1 MTNVFFKPWVGE
13 NYKAAG
19 FNGKRILVL
28 GESCFCGECPS
39 CVAYDPAGNLIPP
52 EEEEGKE
59 FETCRDKISDVVTGF
74 LAYTKG
80 ELKEWSMKTYRRFT
94 DVFMERQCTPEETK
108 AFWHSFVLY
117 NYIQTA
123 LEKPR
128 IAKKPLQW
136 ETGKKPFFEVLAEYN
151 PDVVIVWG
159 RELWNNMLT
168 GFRVDDSFQTK
179 WKDGLRYYNNGKR
192 DIPAYACYHPS
203 TYPTHFN
210 EEDALYFKRLLEKI
224 AGALV

>member
-13 NYKAAG
+13 NYKTAG

-28 GESCFCGECPS
+28 GESCYCGECPD
-39 CVAYDPAGNLIPP
+39 CVEYDDAGDLIPP
-52 EEEEGKE
+52 EKEEGKD
-59 FETCRDKISDVVTGF
+59 FEICRDKIPNVVTGF
-74 LAYTKG
+74 LAYTEG
-80 ELKEWSMKTYRRFT
+80 EPKEWSMKTYCCFT
-94 DVFMERQCTPEETK
+94 DIFMGHQCTPEETR
-108 AFWHSFVLY
+108 AFWNSFVLY

-128 IAKKPLQW
+128 IHPKPWQW

-151 PDVVIVWG
+151 PDVIIIWS
-159 RELWNNMLT
+159 RELWNNMPT
-168 GFRVDDSFQTK
+168 GFRVDDSFQNR

-203 TYPTHFN
+203 SYPTYFN
-210 EEDALYFKRLLEKI
+210 EEDTIYFRRLLEKI
-224 AGALV
+224 V